1 MKNSLMRGFKVSA
14 TVGCTALLLSGCG
27 LFSSKGSGPQMAEL
41 SKFQPTVEVQR
52 LWSYRVGETTTAVLV
67 PAVVGNSVYV
77 AGQEGKLARLD
88 NGNEAWRINTKATL
102 TGGVAS
108 DGRLVVVGTKQG
120 EVLAYSAADGS
131 LKWRAQASSEILAP
145 AAITS
150 AGVLVRSGDNTL
162 SLYALADGK
171 REWIYTHNNPTLSLR
186 SNAGPVAAD
195 PYAFVGM
202 PGGKVIAVALQN
214 GGLVWEGAVT
224 LPKGTTELERVA
236 DVVSAPVVDGPQT
249 CAVAYQGRVAC
260 FDVANGGALT
270 WAKELSST
278 QGLAIDSRA
287 LYAADDRSAVYAF
300 DRANG
305 NALWK
310 NNQFMLRRPSTPNVM
325 SRRGLVVVG
334 DVQGYVHFLSRE
346 TGNFSARVS
355 TDGSPIQS
363 APISLGASSVLVQTR
378 DGGIYA
384 FEVQ

>member
-1 MKNSLMRGFKVSA
+1 MKKTLTLRLRA
-14 TVGCTALLLSGCG
+14 TTALVLSGLLLSGCG

-41 SKFQPTVEVQR
+41 SKFNPTVEVQR
-52 LWSYRVGETTTAVLV
+52 LWSYRVGDATTAVLV

-88 NGNEAWRINTKATL
+88 NGSEVWRVNTKATL

-120 EVLAYSAADGS
+120 EVLAFSAADGS
-131 LKWRAQASSEILAP
+131 LKWQAKASSEILAP
-145 AAITS
+145 AAITG

-162 SLYALADGK
+162 TMFASADGA
-171 REWIYTHNNPTLSLR
+171 RQWIYTHTNPTLSLR
-186 SNAGPVAAD
+186 SNAGPVASE

-224 LPKGTTELERVA
+224 LPKGTTELERVS
-236 DVVSAPVVDGPQT
+236 DVVSAPLVDGPQT

-278 QGLAIDSRA
+278 QGLAVDGRA
-287 LYAADDRSAVYAF
+287 LYAADDRAAVYAF
-300 DRANG
+300 DRTNG
-305 NALWK
+305 SALWK
-310 NNQFMLRRPSTPNVM
+310 NNQFLLRRPSTPAAL

-346 TGNFSARVS
+346 TGNFAARVS